1 MSEHIGE
8 ILPKVMDNILRRRTM
23 NIRVNKDWRLTTDA
37 NNFIIEKCRIAANDT
52 KEAKKGDEIWSL
64 VAYYS
69 TLDMALGGVVRH
81 SLLESTATTL
91 EEVHSLLAALK
102 DEIQRVR
109 EAVE

>member
-1 MSEHIGE
+1 
-8 ILPKVMDNILRRRTM
+8 M
-23 NIRVNKDWRLTTDA
+23 NIRINQDWRLTTDA
-37 NNFIIEKCRIAANDT
+37 NNFIIEKCRIATKDT
-52 KEAKKGDEIWSL
+52 KEAKKGDELWSL

-69 TLDMALGGVVRH
+69 TLDRALGGVLRH

-91 EEVHSLLAALK
+91 EEIQSLLTALR